1 MSTGHAL
8 EELGVASMTESTQ
21 SSLAQYL
28 SGVLNG
34 VAPLRSFQLPLLDAV
49 DSVLSADLTAPTP
62 IPVYDSAAI
71 SGYAVSSKEID
82 NATAHRPA
90 LLSVIG
96 EIGIDSWHPVRLPM
110 RGCFVITAGAP
121 LPAGADSVIPA
132 DWTDQ
137 GMVTLKVYRPGSP
150 EHNVVR
156 AGTECAEG
164 ELLATK
170 GEQLNPALVGQLA
183 LAGFATVPAR
193 PKPRVITLGIGNELA
208 DAGVSSTPGRVVDAS
223 SYVLTAAA
231 RQSFAQAFRL
241 DTIGEDPQRLK
252 RALDDNAMRA
262 DLLLLTGLQLADTIA
277 PVFPEVEFRALSVA
291 PGGVVGF
298 GRIGSEQTPV
308 VCLPGDAGAAYV
320 GFELLGRPILRRLS
334 ALEPVFRSSVR
345 ATLTESV
352 NSERG
357 VREFRPAILRERRGG
372 GHTVTPRQGGKQLL
386 RGLVASNGLMVL
398 SDSITVAP
406 AGTVVDVLQLDR

>member
-1 MSTGHAL
+1 MA
-8 EELGVASMTESTQ
+8 VSTQ
-21 SSLAQYL
+21 SSLAEYL
-28 SGVLNG
+28 SGVLGG
-34 VAPLRSFQLPLLDAV
+34 VAPLRPFQLPLLDAV
-49 DSVLSADLTAPTP
+49 DSVLAADLTAPTP
-62 IPVYDSAAI
+62 LPVYDSATI
-71 SGYAVSSKEID
+71 SGYAVSSEEIAS
-82 NATAHRPA
+82 ATAHRPA

-132 DWTDQ
+132 GWTDR
-137 GMVTLKVYRPGSP
+137 GIVTLKVHQPSAP
-150 EHNVVR
+150 ECNVVR
-156 AGTECAEG
+156 AGTECTAG
-164 ELLATK
+164 DLLAEK
-170 GEQLNPALVGQLA
+170 GNPVTPALIGQLA

-193 PKPRVITLGIGNELA
+193 PRPRVITLGIGDELA

-252 RALDDNAMRA
+252 SALDDNAMRA

-277 PVFPEVEFRALSVA
+277 PVFPEVEFRNLPVS

-298 GRIGSEQTPV
+298 GRVGGEQTPV

-320 GFELLGRPILRRLS
+320 GFELLARPILRRLS
-334 ALEPVFRSSVR
+334 ALDPVFRTSVR
-345 ATLTESV
+345 ATLTEPV
-352 NSERG
+352 TSEHG
-357 VREFRPAILRERRGG
+357 VREFRPAVLRARRGG
-372 GHTVTPRQGGKQLL
+372 GYTVTPRQGGKQLL
-386 RGLVASNGLMVL
+386 RGLAVSNGLMVL
-398 SDSITVAP
+398 GDSTTVAP
-406 AGTVVDVLQLDR
+406 AGTVVDVLQLGR